1 MPRHHTKSSAPGG
14 SQRQLRVGETVR
26 HAVADILSQGNVHD
40 PDLEGHIITVPE
52 VRMSPDLKLAT
63 VYVMPLGGRDT
74 DVVIAALERNK
85 KFLRGE
91 IAHRV
96 NLKFAPDIRF
106 RIDERFDEAERI
118 EKLLRTPAVQ
128 RDLAP
133 DSDDELMIVT
143 TADSVIDS
151 ENRRIARRLKKI
163 FLSTTRVDD
172 ARRGNNDP
180 RQDSRQGKQ
189 PRQNNQPRRD
199 KRDVHGWVVLDKPI
213 GMTSTHAVAVLK
225 RLFQAKRAGH
235 AGTLDPLASGGLPI
249 ALGEA
254 TKTVPFVMDGRKR
267 YRFTVTWGEERD
279 TDDTEGRA
287 TQTSELRPTADAIRA
302 LLPRFTGLIEQIPPQ
317 YSAIKIQGE
326 RAYDLARDGETV
338 ELKPRPVEIHELTL
352 VEQADNGHSVF
363 EAECGKG
370 TYVRALAR
378 DIGRMLGCFG
388 HICALRRTLV
398 GPFTEADMIP
408 LEQLE
413 ALCNRAASGEGSLAD
428 ALLPVETALDDIPA
442 LAVTRADAARLHR
455 GQAVL
460 LRGRDAPN
468 SSGTVYVTVAGRLL
482 ALAEIG
488 NGELIPKR
496 VFNLT
501 GLTASPVDNESV

>member
-1 MPRHHTKSSAPGG
+1 MTEPITNAASSPPVGG
-14 SQRQLRVGETVR
+14 EDKRQRKRE
-26 HAVADILSQGNVHD
+26 
-40 PDLEGHIITVPE
+40 
-52 VRMSPDLKLAT
+52 
-63 VYVMPLGGRDT
+63 
-74 DVVIAALERNK
+74 
-85 KFLRGE
+85 
-91 IAHRV
+91 
-96 NLKFAPDIRF
+96 
-106 RIDERFDEAERI
+106 
-118 EKLLRTPAVQ
+118 
-128 RDLAP
+128 
-133 DSDDELMIVT
+133 
-143 TADSVIDS
+143 
-151 ENRRIARRLKKI
+151 
-163 FLSTTRVDD
+163 
-172 ARRGNNDP
+172 
-180 RQDSRQGKQ
+180 
-189 PRQNNQPRRD
+189 
-199 KRDVHGWVVLDKPI
+199 KRDVHGWLVLDKPI
-213 GMTSTHAVAVLK
+213 GMTSTHVVSVVR
-225 RLFQAKRAGH
+225 RLFTAKRAGH
-235 AGTLDPLASGGLPI
+235 AGTLDPLASGCLPI

-267 YRFTVTWGEERD
+267 YSFTVAWGEERD

-287 TQTSELRPTADAIRA
+287 VKTSDLRPSAEAIRA

-317 YSAIKIQGE
+317 YSAIKVQGE

-352 VEQADNGHSVF
+352 VEHGDNGQSVF

-378 DIGRMLGCFG
+378 DIGRILGCFG

-398 GPFTEADMIP
+398 GPFRETDMIP

-468 SSGTVYVTVAGRLL
+468 CSGTVYVTVAGRLL

-501 GLTASPVDNESV
+501 GLTASSARSNGRV

>member
-1 MPRHHTKSSAPGG
+1 MIVTAANSLIEPPNGDSDGAEKNISDAGNKNFPDVSRNENGANVSVTSP
-14 SQRQLRVGETVR
+14 LVGEI
-26 HAVADILSQGNVHD
+26 D
-40 PDLEGHIITVPE
+40 
-52 VRMSPDLKLAT
+52 
-63 VYVMPLGGRDT
+63 
-74 DVVIAALERNK
+74 AAQQRRES
-85 KFLRGE
+85 G
-91 IAHRV
+91 
-96 NLKFAPDIRF
+96 
-106 RIDERFDEAERI
+106 
-118 EKLLRTPAVQ
+118 VQ
-128 RDLAP
+128 RDNASRVTPLP
-133 DSDDELMIVT
+133 DPPPQGGREQQGR
-143 TADSVIDS
+143 A
-151 ENRRIARRLKKI
+151 
-163 FLSTTRVDD
+163 
-172 ARRGNNDP
+172 
-180 RQDSRQGKQ
+180 GKQ
-189 PRQNNQPRRD
+189 PRPNNQPRRD

-213 GMTSTHAVAVLK
+213 GMTSTHAVAVVK

-267 YRFTVTWGEERD
+267 YRFTVAWGEERD
-279 TDDTEGRA
+279 TDDTEGRI
-287 TQTSELRPTADAIRA
+287 TRTSDLRPSAEAIQN
-302 LLPRFTGLIEQIPPQ
+302 LLPQFTGLIEQTPPQ

-326 RAYDLARDGETV
+326 RAYDLAREGETV
-338 ELKPRPVEIHELTL
+338 ELKPRPVEIHHLTL
-352 VEQADNGHSVF
+352 VEQPDNSHSVF

-378 DIGRMLGCFG
+378 DIGRILGCYG

-398 GPFTEADMIP
+398 GPFGEADMIP

-413 ALCNRAASGEGSLAD
+413 ALCDRAASGEGSLAD

-501 GLTASPVDNESV
+501 GLTASSARNNESV